1 MYYKMQAQNLTHTQN
16 ESMLVRLTMLMYL
29 YACVRVFPSD
39 YVPTELVKISE
50 PFLGKK
56 EAKQIFQIDILPN
69 WEKVRRKSN
78 PKMQLC
84 NDGLLSKTF
93 DHMFRA
99 LTRIKFYYG
108 HFTLK
113 LCNY

>member
-1 MYYKMQAQNLTHTQN
+1 M
-16 ESMLVRLTMLMYL
+16 

-69 WEKVRRKSN
+69 
-78 PKMQLC
+78 
-84 NDGLLSKTF
+84 
-93 DHMFRA
+93 
-99 LTRIKFYYG
+99 
-108 HFTLK
+108 
-113 LCNY
+113 